1 MGVKNIKIHLF
12 IKSKTSEAARIIF
25 YSLNPDNLANPPM
38 TIESKVKDNV
48 FEVTI
53 SNLSN
58 IETAI
63 ATSLDIL
70 NSYELSEKIIQNIE
84 EKI

>member
-1 MGVKNIKIHLF
+1 MGVKNIKIHLSV
-12 IKSKTSEAARIIF
+12 KSKTSEAARIIF
-25 YSLNPDNLANPPM
+25 SSLNPDNLTNPPM

-84 EKI
+84 E